1 MVRPYKQIKEGKKI
15 VRTFSNEVS
24 EDELV
29 WHRDREDSLIVV
41 IKSGGWC
48 LQLDEEMPTTLVEG
62 SEYFIPKETFHGVIK
77 GFEDLVVAWRTNDDC

>member
-29 WHRDREDSLIVV
+29 WHRDREDRLIEV

-62 SEYFIPKETFHGVIK
+62 SKYFIPKGTFHRVIK
-77 GFEDLVVAWRTNDDC
+77 GFEDLVVSWRTDNDC